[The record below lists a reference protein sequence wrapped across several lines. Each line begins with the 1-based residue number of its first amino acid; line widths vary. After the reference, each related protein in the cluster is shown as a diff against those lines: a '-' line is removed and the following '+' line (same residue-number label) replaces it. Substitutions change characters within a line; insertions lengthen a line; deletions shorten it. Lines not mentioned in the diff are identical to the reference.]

1 MNKTELKLIDA
12 IAEDTC
18 LLKKEINLLQK
29 MYQML

>member
-1 MNKTELKLIDA
+1 MNKTELIDA